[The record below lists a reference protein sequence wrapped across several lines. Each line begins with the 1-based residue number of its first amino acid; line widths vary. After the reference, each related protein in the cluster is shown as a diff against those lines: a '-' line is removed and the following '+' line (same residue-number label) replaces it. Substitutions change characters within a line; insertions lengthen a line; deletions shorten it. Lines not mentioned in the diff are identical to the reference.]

1 MKKSPDKALYR
12 ILDANFNRTK
22 EGLRVCED
30 LCRYHWNQKTLTRAF
45 KDVRHGLTG
54 IMAGLDIQKA
64 LEARHIQGDVGRAT
78 IVSESKRED
87 INAVFCANIQ
97 RVKESLRVL
106 EEVTKLIDAGISSR
120 LKVLR
125 YKVYA
130 LEQKVI
136 VIS

>member
-1 MKKSPDKALYR
+1 VKRNPDKPLYR
-12 ILDANFNRTK
+12 ILDANFNRAK

-30 LCRYHWNQKTLTRAF
+30 ICRYIWNQRTLTSAF
-45 KDVRHGLTG
+45 KDLRHELTTI
-54 IMAGLDIQKA
+54 IMGLDIQKV

-78 IVSESKRED
+78 SVSEAKRKD
-87 INAVFCANIQ
+87 MSAVFGANCQ

-120 LKVLR
+120 LKILR

-130 LEQKVI
+130 LEQKAI
-136 VIS
+136 GLG

>member
-1 MKKSPDKALYR
+1 VKKSPDKTLYR
-12 ILDANFNRTK
+12 ILDANFNRAK

-30 LCRYHWNQKTLTRAF
+30 LCRYVWDQKTLTRAF
-45 KDVRHGLTG
+45 KDIRHELTQV
-54 IMAGLDIQKA
+54 MAGLDIQKA

-78 IVSESKRED
+78 TASEAKRVD
-87 INAVFCANIQ
+87 IHVVLWANSQ

-106 EEVTKLIDAGISSR
+106 EEVSKLIDAKIASQ

-136 VIS
+136 GIS